1 MHMNTKNPIYTC
13 SNNLIESKKLEIENI
28 LIDEKGKKNLVT
40 CFLNCD
46 NKYSIKILNLNY
58 HEIMGKIGEHG
69 WKKGV
74 NG

>member
-28 LIDEKGKKNLVT
+28 LIDE
-40 CFLNCD
+40 
-46 NKYSIKILNLNY
+46 IKILNLNY
-58 HEIMGKIGEHG
+58 HEIMGKIEEHG